1 MGAKTIAVLTSGGD
15 APGMNAAVRA
25 VVRSGLSF
33 GMKVYGVMRG
43 YNGLLNGDLKEM
55 NMRSVSDIMQHGG
68 TALFTARSPE
78 FNTPEGVQKAANMCR
93 EKGIDGVVVIGGDG
107 SFRGAR
113 DLTGAGIPCI
123 GVPGTIDNDIACTDY
138 TIGYDTALNTAME
151 MIDRIRD
158 TTESHDRCSVVEVMG
173 RRCGDIALNT
183 GVAVG
188 ALTTLVPEIPYD
200 FQKDV
205 LDRIRLAQSTGKRHY
220 IIVVAEGVGHT
231 QELAER
237 IQKET
242 GIESRATILGHV
254 QRGGA
259 PTLRD
264 RVVASR
270 MGYHA
275 VELLQNGLG
284 NRVVAMKGEQIV
296 DFDIIEKSNLGRQ
309 FLYKEEDVGA
319 LKTQIAHQEVS
330 KMNSDIEVETHN
342 LRITCVN
349 DLLPLLDNVDIVICV
364 IDEPQY
370 DIQRIVN
377 KAVVTKNIPCVFGA
391 SQVSRGRVYSVVP
404 HQTGCF
410 DCLNI
415 HYTKIDSLFLEQ
427 FRGIRTV
434 TKKIPTIAYGPAMFQ
449 LTSAIV
455 DEAVRLIT
463 KYAEPMSLN
472 RQYEINYEN
481 GASFTHKPW
490 GHYPDECPTCGN
502 GKEENWEIFSQYG
515 EIKL

>member
-1 MGAKTIAVLTSGGD
+1 MGAKSIAVLTSGGD

-25 VVRSGLSF
+25 VVRTGLNF

-43 YNGLLNGDLKEM
+43 YNGLLTGDLKEM

-68 TALFTARSPE
+68 TALYTARSPK
-78 FNTPEGVQKAANMCR
+78 FNTPAGVEKAANMCR
-93 EKGIDGVVVIGGDG
+93 EKGIEGVVVIGGDG

-113 DLTGAGIPCI
+113 DLTNAGINCI

-200 FQKDV
+200 FHRDV

-220 IIVVAEGVGHT
+220 IIVVAEGVGNT
-231 QELAER
+231 EELAQR
-237 IQKET
+237 IQRHT
-242 GIESRATILGHV
+242 GIETRATILGHV

-275 VELLQNGLG
+275 AELLFNGIG

-296 DFDIIEKSNLGRQ
+296 DFDITEALNMPRTFDEKMYR
-309 FLYKEEDVGA
+309 
-319 LKTQIAHQEVS
+319 VS
-330 KMNSDIEVETHN
+330 
-342 LRITCVN
+342 
-349 DLLPLLDNVDIVICV
+349 
-364 IDEPQY
+364 
-370 DIQRIVN
+370 
-377 KAVVTKNIPCVFGA
+377 AVLSI
-391 SQVSRGRVYSVVP
+391 
-404 HQTGCF
+404 
-410 DCLNI
+410 
-415 HYTKIDSLFLEQ
+415 
-427 FRGIRTV
+427 
-434 TKKIPTIAYGPAMFQ
+434 
-449 LTSAIV
+449 
-455 DEAVRLIT
+455 
-463 KYAEPMSLN
+463 
-472 RQYEINYEN
+472 
-481 GASFTHKPW
+481 
-490 GHYPDECPTCGN
+490 
-502 GKEENWEIFSQYG
+502 
-515 EIKL
+515 

>member
-1 MGAKTIAVLTSGGD
+1 MGVKSIAVLTSGGD

-25 VVRSGLSF
+25 VVRTGLNF
-33 GMKVYGVMRG
+33 GMTVYGVKRG
-43 YNGLLNGDLKEM
+43 YNGLLTGDLHEM

-78 FNTPEGVQKAANMCR
+78 FNTPEGVQKAADMCR
-93 EKGIDGVVVIGGDG
+93 EKGIGGVVVIGGDG

-113 DLTGAGIPCI
+113 DLTGAGILTI

-183 GVAVG
+183 GIAVG

-205 LDRIRLAQSTGKRHY
+205 IDRIKLAQSTGKRHY

-242 GIESRATILGHV
+242 GIETRATILGHV

-275 VELLQNGLG
+275 VELLEKGIG

-296 DFDIIEKSNLGRQ
+296 DFDITEALNMPRVFDEKMYR
-309 FLYKEEDVGA
+309 
-319 LKTQIAHQEVS
+319 VS
-330 KMNSDIEVETHN
+330 
-342 LRITCVN
+342 
-349 DLLPLLDNVDIVICV
+349 
-364 IDEPQY
+364 
-370 DIQRIVN
+370 
-377 KAVVTKNIPCVFGA
+377 AVLSI
-391 SQVSRGRVYSVVP
+391 
-404 HQTGCF
+404 
-410 DCLNI
+410 
-415 HYTKIDSLFLEQ
+415 
-427 FRGIRTV
+427 
-434 TKKIPTIAYGPAMFQ
+434 
-449 LTSAIV
+449 
-455 DEAVRLIT
+455 
-463 KYAEPMSLN
+463 
-472 RQYEINYEN
+472 
-481 GASFTHKPW
+481 
-490 GHYPDECPTCGN
+490 
-502 GKEENWEIFSQYG
+502 
-515 EIKL
+515 